1 MPTPDY
7 STWMTKQQAADALSL
22 STKMI
27 EKLAAEKKLQ
37 TAKWK
42 RPEGGPSI
50 AVYHP
55 ADVERVARERNPDA
69 EPFVLPAE
77 AADRKPTN
85 GSAAAH
91 GLAVRPPSAEQF
103 LQAFAA
109 AVSGASQS
117 SETRRVRLAE
127 QLYLTIPEAAEF
139 TGLGVGYVRRLV
151 TEGKLALVKGAGPR
165 RADVLRRLDLEKLK
179 L

>member
-7 STWMTKQQAADALSL
+7 STWLTKQESALRL
-22 STKMI
+22 NVSTKMV
-27 EKLAAEKKLQ
+27 EKWANEKRLQ
-37 TAKWK
+37 HAKWK
-42 RPEGGPSI
+42 RPEGGARI

-55 ADVERVARERNPDA
+55 DDVQRLARERNPDA

-91 GLAVRPPSAEQF
+91 AIAVRQPSEQQL
-103 LQAFAA
+103 LQALAAFA
-109 AVSGASQS
+109 GASQS
-117 SETRRVRLAE
+117 SQTQRRVSLDK
-127 QLYLTIPEAAEF
+127 QLYLTLSEAAEF

-165 RADVLRRLDLEKLK
+165 RADVLRRVDLEKLK